1 LLFARRARFRDGTRR
16 AVRKAMTAA
25 RRIGLYS
32 LEAQSEAWP
41 RVGRFGNGWGE
52 ARRSQLL
59 WNGKSTAKGAT
70 RLEMSVSC
78 ITIAYSHAARI
89 SYVKQG
95 ERVLA
100 QVARCCL
107 EGERC
112 SRESCRL
119 PNAGF
124 CR

>member
-1 LLFARRARFRDGTRR
+1 MERDVLSERQLRLLDASDCVLGRLRAKPGPVSDVLVMAG
-16 AVRKAMTAA
+16 
-25 RRIGLYS
+25 
-32 LEAQSEAWP
+32 
-41 RVGRFGNGWGE
+41 GE

-100 QVARCCL
+100 KSARPGCTVL
-107 EGERC
+107 
-112 SRESCRL
+112 S
-119 PNAGF
+119 
-124 CR
+124 